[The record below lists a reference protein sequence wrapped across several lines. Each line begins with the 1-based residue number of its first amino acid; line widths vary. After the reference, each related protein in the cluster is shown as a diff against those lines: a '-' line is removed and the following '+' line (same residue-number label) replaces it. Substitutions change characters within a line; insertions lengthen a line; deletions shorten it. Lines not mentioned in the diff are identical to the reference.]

1 MSEVILTPSSLCG
14 AVTLPPSKSA
24 AHRALICA
32 ALSDCP
38 CRVQPL
44 SDSVDICATQRALQ
58 SLLQADGT
66 HITEID
72 CAESGSTL
80 RFLIPVAAALG
91 KAVRFVG
98 HGKLPTRPI
107 GDYLC
112 LLPQHGVQCVSTG
125 GLPLEIRGRLTPGTF
140 ALAGD
145 VSSQYITGLLLALP
159 LCGADSQIVLTTP
172 LQSASYVDMTLDVLR
187 RFGVH
192 VQKTENG
199 YFVPGEQC
207 YHAPEYTVEADW
219 SQAAFYFAA
228 GAIGGDVTVQGVDL
242 HSVQGDR
249 AVVEL
254 TRRFGAE
261 VTADEA
267 AHTVRIRSGALHGI
281 SIDAK
286 DIPDMVPALCV
297 MAAFAEGKTVISGV
311 ERLRYKESDRIAS
324 VVQNLQAMG
333 ADVSGGG
340 DAIVIQGG
348 RALHGARLRG
358 FNDHRIVMAFSVA
371 ALYARGET
379 VMDDAESIR
388 KSYPDFFEDYNRL
401 GGKAWVQ
408 HSDKI

>member
-14 AVTLPPSKSA
+14 SVTLPPSKSA

-107 GDYLC
+107 GDYLR

-159 LCGADSQIVLTTP
+159 LCGGGNAAAP
-172 LQSASYVDMTLDVLR
+172 
-187 RFGVH
+187 
-192 VQKTENG
+192 NG
-199 YFVPGEQC
+199 CPR
-207 YHAPEYTVEADW
+207 
-219 SQAAFYFAA
+219 A
-228 GAIGGDVTVQGVDL
+228 GGL
-242 HSVQGDR
+242 
-249 AVVEL
+249 L
-254 TRRFGAE
+254 
-261 VTADEA
+261 
-267 AHTVRIRSGALHGI
+267 
-281 SIDAK
+281 
-286 DIPDMVPALCV
+286 
-297 MAAFAEGKTVISGV
+297 
-311 ERLRYKESDRIAS
+311 
-324 VVQNLQAMG
+324 
-333 ADVSGGG
+333 
-340 DAIVIQGG
+340 
-348 RALHGARLRG
+348 
-358 FNDHRIVMAFSVA
+358 
-371 ALYARGET
+371 
-379 VMDDAESIR
+379 
-388 KSYPDFFEDYNRL
+388 
-401 GGKAWVQ
+401 
-408 HSDKI
+408 

>member
-14 AVTLPPSKSA
+14 SVTLPPSKSA

-32 ALSDCP
+32 ALSDCS

-58 SLLQADGT
+58 SLSQADGT
-66 HITEID
+66 HVTEID

-107 GDYLC
+107 GDYLR

-187 RFGVH
+187 LFGVR

-219 SQAAFYFAA
+219 SQAAFSLWGRISSNFC
-228 GAIGGDVTVQGVDL
+228 
-242 HSVQGDR
+242 S
-249 AVVEL
+249 
-254 TRRFGAE
+254 
-261 VTADEA
+261 TA
-267 AHTVRIRSGALHGI
+267 L
-281 SIDAK
+281 
-286 DIPDMVPALCV
+286 
-297 MAAFAEGKTVISGV
+297 ISG
-311 ERLRYKESDRIAS
+311 LI
-324 VVQNLQAMG
+324 L
-333 ADVSGGG
+333 
-340 DAIVIQGG
+340 
-348 RALHGARLRG
+348 
-358 FNDHRIVMAFSVA
+358 
-371 ALYARGET
+371 
-379 VMDDAESIR
+379 
-388 KSYPDFFEDYNRL
+388 
-401 GGKAWVQ
+401 
-408 HSDKI
+408 